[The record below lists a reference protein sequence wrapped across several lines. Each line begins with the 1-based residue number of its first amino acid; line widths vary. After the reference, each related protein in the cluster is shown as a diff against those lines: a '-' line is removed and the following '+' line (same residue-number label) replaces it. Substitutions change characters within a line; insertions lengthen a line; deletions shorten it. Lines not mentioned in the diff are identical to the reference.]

1 MFLKF
6 LPHSWVTGVPLAA
19 LAKAGDL
26 PREEECFGTQGPG
39 IMLSD
44 KGLHRSSF
52 AAPLY
57 HRYVGLDPQ
66 TLGQIDATFSP
77 SRCVA

>member
-6 LPHSWVTGVPLAA
+6 LPLSWVTGVPLAA

-26 PREEECFGTQGPG
+26 PREEECFRTQGPG
-39 IMLSD
+39 IVMSD
-44 KGLHRSSF
+44 KGFHR
-52 AAPLY
+52 PLLLPPPY

-66 TLGQIDATFSP
+66 TLGQTDATFSP